1 MKKVLIFLSFLIVS
15 GLSSCTKS
23 LFKDK
28 AAVVDNSVNFGI
40 ISKTNQKQEYEEFF
54 LKIDG
59 KDYNWKITEPGK
71 QTVKRFNLE
80 KGIYNYELT
89 VKSMINSSAGR
100 DLIVGTSSGKLSLE
114 NSKDL
119 ELVWDKKLKDNVYK
133 VSLK

>member
-1 MKKVLIFLSFLIVS
+1 MKKVIFLSLLIVS
-15 GLSSCTKS
+15 GLSSCTKPF
-23 LFKDK
+23 FKK
-28 AAVVDNSVNFGI
+28 KVVVPVDNSVKFGI
-40 ISKTNQKQEYEEFF
+40 ISQTNQKQEYEEFF

-59 KDYNWKITEPGK
+59 KDYNWKITQPGK
-71 QTVKRFNLE
+71 KTVKRIDLD
-80 KGIYNYELT
+80 KGIYTYELT
-89 VKSMINSSAGR
+89 VKSMVNSSAGR